1 MTEFFQNIDILT
13 LLGTVILFLNM
24 ILATVVIFLEKRN
37 AGSTWAWLLVLY
49 FAPILG
55 FILYLVLGK
64 KLPKGHLFEWEDQK
78 KIGIEEMIAEQIA
91 YFQSD
96 RFTPHNESVQD
107 YSGLIYMLLDN
118 NDAILTTNNSIKIFT
133 DGKEKFRSLFD
144 DIQNAKD
151 TIHLQYYIFKHD
163 NLGSQL
169 IELLT
174 EKAKQ
179 GIKVRILYDDLGSR
193 GTRKK
198 HFKNLIAA
206 GGEVEAFFPSSFAI
220 INYRINYR
228 NHRKLVIIDGRIG
241 YVGGFN
247 VGDEYLGLNKK
258 FGYWRDT
265 HLRIIGNSVHAIQ
278 TRFILDWNQA
288 SNSHDIAYSPNLFP
302 TIQSTGQIG
311 MQIVTSGPDS
321 EWEHIKYGYI
331 KMISYAR
338 ESIWIQTPYFI
349 PDASLLDSLKI
360 ACLTGKD
367 VRIMIPNK
375 PDHPF
380 VYWATYFHVGEM
392 LKAGA
397 KVYIYDNG
405 FIHAKT
411 IVVDGKLSSVG
422 TANIDVRSF
431 KLNFEVNA
439 FLYDQ
444 GTAAFLTES
453 FNRDLVFSRELTLD
467 EYKQRSLKIRFK
479 ESISRLL
486 SPIL

>member
-1 MTEFFQNIDILT
+1 
-13 LLGTVILFLNM
+13 M
-24 ILATVVIFLEKRN
+24 ILASIVIFMEKRN

-49 FAPILG
+49 FIPILG
-55 FILYLVLGK
+55 FILYLLLGK
-64 KLPKGHLFEWEDQK
+64 NLPKRHLFEWEDRK
-78 KIGIEEMIAEQIA
+78 KIGIEEMISSQIA
-91 YFQSD
+91 LFHND
-96 RFTPHNESVQD
+96 RFTPHNQLIHD
-107 YSGLIYMLLDN
+107 YKGLIYMLLAN
-118 NDAILTTNNSIKIFT
+118 NDAILTADNSIDIFT
-133 DGKEKFRSLFD
+133 DGKDKFRSLFE
-144 DIQNAKD
+144 DIKDAKE
-151 TIHLQYYIFKHD
+151 TIHLQYYIFKND
-163 NLGSQL
+163 DLGKKL
-169 IELLT
+169 IGLLT

-179 GIKVRILYDDLGSR
+179 GVNVRILYDDLGSR
-193 GTRKK
+193 GIRKK
-198 HFKNLIAA
+198 HFRDLIAA
-206 GGEVEAFFPSSFAI
+206 GGEVEAFFPSRLPI

-228 NHRKLVIIDGRIG
+228 NHRKLVIIDGKIG
-241 YVGGFN
+241 YIGGFN
-247 VGDEYLGLNKK
+247 VGDEYLGLNKR

-265 HLRIIGNSVHAIQ
+265 HLRIIGSSVHAIQ

-288 SNSHDIAYSPNLFP
+288 SHRHDIAYSPSLFP
-302 TIQSTGQIG
+302 HTESTGQIG
-311 MQIVTSGPDS
+311 LQIVTSGPDS
-321 EWEHIKYGYI
+321 EWEQIKYGYI

-338 ESIWIQTPYFI
+338 ESILIQTPYFI
-349 PDASLLDSLKI
+349 PDASLLDAIRI

-380 VYWATYFHVGEM
+380 VYWATYFYVGEM

-411 IVVDGKLSSVG
+411 IIVDGKLSSVG

-439 FLYDQ
+439 FLYDE
-444 GTAAFLTES
+444 GISASLTES
-453 FNRDLVFSRELTLD
+453 FYKDMVVSRELTLE

>member
-1 MTEFFQNIDILT
+1 MTDFIHNIDFLT
-13 LLGTVILFLNM
+13 LIGSVILILNM

-37 AGSTWAWLLVLY
+37 VGSTWAWLLILY
-49 FAPILG
+49 FAPIFG
-55 FILYLVLGK
+55 FILYLFLGK

-78 KIGIEEMIAEQIA
+78 KIGIEEMIADQIA
-91 YFQSD
+91 YFQSE
-96 RFTPHNESVQD
+96 RFTPHNEAVQN

-118 NDAILTTNNSIKIFT
+118 NDAVLTTNNSIKIFT

-151 TIHLQYYIFKHD
+151 TIHLQYYIFKRD
-163 NLGSQL
+163 NFR
-169 IELLT
+169 
-174 EKAKQ
+174 KAIDPTINRKGKE

-193 GTRKK
+193 GTRKR
-198 HFKNLIAA
+198 HFKKLIAA
-206 GGEVEAFFPSSFAI
+206 GGEVEAFFPSTFAL

-228 NHRKLVIIDGRIG
+228 NHRKLVIIDGKTG

-247 VGDEYLGLNKK
+247 VGDEYLGLNKR

-265 HLRIIGNSVHAIQ
+265 HLRIVGDSVHAIQ
-278 TRFILDWNQA
+278 TRFISDWNQA
-288 SNSHDIAYSPNLFP
+288 SESHDIDYAANLFP
-302 TIQSTGQIG
+302 KIQSQGQIG

-411 IVVDGKLSSVG
+411 IVIDGKLSSVG

-439 FLYDQ
+439 FLYDE
-444 GTAAFLTES
+444 GTAASLTEC
-453 FNRDLVFSRELTLD
+453 FKRDLVLSKELTLD